1 MMEIGRKFE
10 LENELSEQIKQL
22 EQQGLW
28 VFGDRIINKETQWVT
43 AIVEIYSKNN
53 PLINTSSLINYSTI
67 RQLNLQVGKQL
78 RFFRFLITPFI

>member
-1 MMEIGRKFE
+1 MDIWEMMEIGQKFE

-22 EQQGLW
+22 KQEGLW

-53 PLINTSSLINYSTI
+53 PLIRNVKFDKNLLQKST
-67 RQLNLQVGKQL
+67 
-78 RFFRFLITPFI
+78 